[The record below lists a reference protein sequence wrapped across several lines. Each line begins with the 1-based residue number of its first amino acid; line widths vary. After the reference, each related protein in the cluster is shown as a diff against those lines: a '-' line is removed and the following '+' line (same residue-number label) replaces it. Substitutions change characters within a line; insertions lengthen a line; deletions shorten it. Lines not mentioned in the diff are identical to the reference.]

1 MQEMIK
7 VTGTPTI
14 TLVCGLSNQIKRQE
28 TIHNLVVDAGL
39 NFFIRKIFDDFNGS
53 VGPEIITFAAGEG
66 TTAAQAEDTEL
77 ESEISRTSI
86 SLKTIDGNEIDLFGG
101 FIDTQAVGTLTEFGV
116 LTDDDTLIAR
126 VVVSDP
132 FEKTQTDFLNISWN
146 FQIG

>member
-1 MQEMIK
+1 MQEVIK

-14 TLVCGLSNQIKRQE
+14 TLVCGISNQIKQQK
-28 TIHNLVVDAGL
+28 TIRNLVVDAGL
-39 NFFIRKIFDDFNGS
+39 NFFVRKIFDDFNGS
-53 VGPEIITFAAGEG
+53 IGPEIITFAAGEG
-66 TTAAQAEDTEL
+66 TATPQPEDTQL

-86 SLKTIDGNEIDLFGG
+86 SLKIINGNEIELFGG

-116 LTDDDTLIAR
+116 LSDDDTLIAR
-126 VVVSDP
+126 VVVTEP